1 MMKLMAGLVAAAAL
15 MAAPVAHAQASCDGF
30 EQLIELAWDDFDAIT
45 GEEAEDGIYWA
56 EEMFDGVDHCT
67 VTLDFFAEYAC
78 LFVYPTEAEG
88 SAGYASV
95 RAAFDSCLAAWAR
108 ESVEPDG
115 TDTTFTTISSQVAT
129 GREDLADLEWYLTLE
144 RHNRPEGPDWH
155 VVIAL
160 SYF

>member
-1 MMKLMAGLVAAAAL
+1 MMKLMARLVAAAAL
-15 MAAPVAHAQASCDGF
+15 TFASIAHAQVACDNF
-30 EQLIELAWDDFDAIT
+30 EQLIELAWDDFEEIT
-45 GEEAEDGIYWA
+45 GEEVEDGIYWA
-56 EEMFDGVDHCT
+56 DELFDGADHCT
-67 VTLDFFAEYAC
+67 VTLDIIAEYAC

-88 SAGYASV
+88 SSGYASA
-95 RAAFDSCLAAWAR
+95 RATFDSCLAAWAR
-108 ESVEPDG
+108 ESLEPDDS
-115 TDTTFTTISSQVAT
+115 DTTFTTISSHVAS